1 MPLLTSFFH
10 LGPFSW
16 SALFCCALNGLLIGV
31 ERQTRGKPVGIR
43 TSILIISGTYFF
55 MAMCVSL
62 SPNPMDQAR
71 VLGQIITGVGFLGA
85 GVMMTQDGKIHGVTS
100 AAVIWVLASLG
111 LMIGLGY
118 LTESVLITVLMLAV
132 LLGVDKVENTF
143 QSLRR
148 GVHQKLR
155 RSLTERRTIS
165 HDVEHDNILSS
176 ESADSVITETVE
188 KRQDTE
194 SNKP

>member
-1 MPLLTSFFH
+1 MQSLGQFLD

-16 SALFCCALNGLLIGV
+16 AALLCCAINGLLIGI

-43 TSILIISGTYFF
+43 TSILIIAGTYFF
-55 MAMCVSL
+55 LAMAVSL
-62 SPNPMDQAR
+62 SPNTLDQAR

-118 LTESVLITVLMLAV
+118 LQQSVIITVLALCV
-132 LLGVDKVENTF
+132 LYGVDKVENSF

-148 GVHQKLR
+148 GVHQR
-155 RSLTERRTIS
+155 FRRRT
-165 HDVEHDNILSS
+165 
-176 ESADSVITETVE
+176 
-188 KRQDTE
+188 
-194 SNKP
+194 